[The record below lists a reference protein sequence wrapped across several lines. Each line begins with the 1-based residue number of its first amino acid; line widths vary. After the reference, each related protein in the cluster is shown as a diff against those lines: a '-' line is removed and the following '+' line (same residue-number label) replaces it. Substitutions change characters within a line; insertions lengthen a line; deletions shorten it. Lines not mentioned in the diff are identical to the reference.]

1 MCVDRELHLLVFQ
14 RWHPLLTSPWILTIQ
29 TKPPKHPLSFLFVP
43 TTGLS
48 NLSSCYYLNDEEGH
62 LQGSLIFCC
71 HQKWGFLIPLRELEW
86 EMLWPAAFG
95 QQVMDWLKL
104 LDALCTMEY
113 SCRLSFTCLP
123 SHRPPLNALK
133 AMSYSYPSLSFFHPS
148 VHWFIIG
155 LITCWFALIPSDQGT
170 VSLWY

>member
-48 NLSSCYYLNDEEGH
+48 TLSSCYYLNDEEGH

-123 SHRPPLNALK
+123 SHRPPLNAFRKEKVIKKQWVIPIL
-133 AMSYSYPSLSFFHPS
+133 PFHS
-148 VHWFIIG
+148 STLLCID
-155 LITCWFALIPSDQGT
+155 LL
-170 VSLWY
+170 